1 MTQAAKT
8 LAELEQNACL
18 YWPKDL
24 SAAAAA
30 SSLLIP
36 LLATQ
41 EHFLSILKSADK
53 HPLAWRDA
61 LHLSGSLS
69 PNLFLKHLMVLSDI
83 GGERLQRFA
92 KDFDVLFPTGKLRFV
107 WRQREHEHLFS
118 QTKRVWTN
126 KKLFVE
132 KSVLSQP
139 LDALTD
145 DMLDVCMLILW
156 AGLSVET
163 EGIPQEMFE
172 KCLIGDL
179 IGQPDALENFVKQRY
194 IHVSKMSGGSLANDL
209 GHLCEQYVVD
219 KLSVH
224 LPAHIV
230 LGGHTI
236 DDISHNDRNLTTFDV
251 VAHNQQTQKSVGI
264 EISFQVTTNSVIERK
279 AGLAK
284 SRQQVLHNKGHS
296 VAYIIDGSGNFQRRN
311 AIQTIL
317 SFADCV
323 VNFSD
328 QDLTQLAQFI
338 VERTHA

>member
-1 MTQAAKT
+1 MTKSVKT
-8 LAELEQNACL
+8 LTQLEQSACL

-24 SAAAAA
+24 SAAAAE

-61 LHLSGSLS
+61 LYLSRSLS

-83 GGERLQRFA
+83 GGERLQRFG
-92 KDFDVLFPTGKLRFV
+92 KDFNALFPEGRLQFF
-107 WRQREHEHLFS
+107 WQQQQHEYVFT
-118 QTKRVWTN
+118 QNKKTWTN
-126 KKLFVE
+126 KRLFVE
-132 KSVLSQP
+132 KSVLSHP
-139 LDALTD
+139 LEQLTD
-145 DMLDVCMLILW
+145 DMLDVCMLLLW
-156 AGLSVET
+156 SGLSLDPVN
-163 EGIPQEMFE
+163 IPQEMIE
-172 KCLIGDL
+172 KCMIGAL
-179 IGQPDALENFVKQRY
+179 IGQPKALEEFVRQRY

-219 KLSVH
+219 KLSTY
-224 LPAHIV
+224 LPEHIV

-251 VAHNQQTQKSVGI
+251 VARNQHTKKTVGI

-284 SRQQVLHNKGHS
+284 SRQQVLHDRGHF

-317 SFADCV
+317 AFSDCV

-328 QDLTQLAQFI
+328 QDLSQLAQFI
-338 VERTHA
+338 VERTDA